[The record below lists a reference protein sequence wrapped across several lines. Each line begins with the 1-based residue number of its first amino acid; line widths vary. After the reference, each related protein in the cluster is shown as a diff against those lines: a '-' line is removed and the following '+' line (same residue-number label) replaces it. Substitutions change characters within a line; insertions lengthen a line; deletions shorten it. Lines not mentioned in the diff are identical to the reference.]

1 MIHEIA
7 VVSLACVLAYLCYKE
22 YKIHRDPLIYSAIL
36 VMLTA
41 LVIFFLI
48 YK

>member
-1 MIHEIA
+1 MIHEVA
-7 VVSLACVLAYLCYKE
+7 VVVLACILSYLCYKE

-36 VMLTA
+36 VVLTA
-41 LVIFFLI
+41 LITFFLI